1 MLTYILNNQSGSKDA
16 LGNTF
21 DVTLTGKSTRTIVTA
36 QITAARV
43 RLQQA
48 AKANA
53 TQEHLMLHSKALTSS
68 GNTRFHHIVDGARK
82 NTHIVATLRKK
93 LSNNG
98 LYDEFELANTHRL
111 TLKHPL
117 HTLDLYLTDNSGARI
132 PIGQGEDVTETVWQ
146 RDALFTGTYK
156 EELDLTYD
164 LSGLAEFVPTGN
176 DYTFVGGAATS
187 GSLTGTPNSSWTR
200 EADGVVT
207 LLWEDDE
214 NEWYKMQVGANKS
227 QLVAIEDYNSTY
239 IAGTVMF
246 AKASQQ
252 FASAVSVEF
261 TDNSD
266 NTGSVD
272 SGHTWVFST
281 VNGKFTFTNT
291 STLTETVASA
301 YLGPNDK
308 IRFKLVESN
317 DPQYDSTPVDTV
329 LYRENAI
336 TISGYEPVS
345 SALVTSP
352 ANGFYGEDLSL
363 HVELNCLHRGN

>member
-16 LGNTF
+16 MGNTF

-43 RLQQA
+43 RLQHA
-48 AKANA
+48 AKADA
-53 TQEHLMLHSKALTSS
+53 TQEHLLMHSKALTSS

-117 HTLDLYLTDNSGARI
+117 HTLDMYFTDNSGTRI
-132 PIGQGEDVTETVWQ
+132 PIGQGVDVTNTVWQ

-164 LSGLAEFVPTGN
+164 LDGLAELVPDVV
-176 DYTFVGGAATS
+176 DYTWHGGNALS
-187 GSLTGTPNSSWTR
+187 GTITGSMDSTWTR
-200 EADGVVT
+200 DGEVITV
-207 LLWEDDE
+207 LWEDDPAF
-214 NEWYKMQVGANKS
+214 WYKMQVGANKA
-227 QLVAIEDYNSTY
+227 QLVAIEDYNNIHTP
-239 IAGTVMF
+239 GTVLWE
-246 AKASQQ
+246 KDSGQ
-252 FASAVSVEF
+252 FASAVSVVF

-272 SGHTWVFST
+272 TGHTWAFST
-281 VNGKFTFTNT
+281 VNGKFTFTDDIT
-291 STLTETVASA
+291 ETETVASA

-317 DPQYDSTPVDTV
+317 DPQYDSTAVDTV
-329 LYRENAI
+329 LYRENSTTI
-336 TISGYEPVS
+336 TGYEPVS
-345 SALVTSP
+345 SAIITTP